1 MKTCPACEEEKN
13 NDNERFCMSCGLDL
27 DKSKSP
33 SNAENLQTPN
43 QETDD
48 NTKVSNISTGKLVFP
63 DKTVFTID
71 DSQRLVGLADLRK
84 HTKQEPNLI
93 SRSHFT
99 IYKKN
104 EKYFIKDGVTNVQNK
119 ASKNNTSVNG
129 EELTGDE
136 HELENGDKI
145 LVSDVEMLFEVW
157 IIGSN
162 RKHLSG

>member
-1 MKTCPACEEEKN
+1 MKTCPACDEKEN
-13 NDNERFCMSCGLDL
+13 NDNERFCMNCGLDL

-93 SRSHFT
+93 SRSHIT

-129 EELTGDE
+129 EELTDDE

-145 LVSDVEMLFEVW
+145 LVSDVEMSFEV
-157 IIGSN
+157 
-162 RKHLSG
+162 

>member
-1 MKTCPACEEEKN
+1 MKTCPACDEKKN

-33 SNAENLQTPN
+33 PNAENLQTPN
-43 QETDD
+43 QETGD
-48 NTKVSNISTGKLVFP
+48 NTNVSNISTGKLVFP

-145 LVSDVEMLFEVW
+145 LVSDVEMLFEV
-157 IIGSN
+157 
-162 RKHLSG
+162 

>member
-129 EELTGDE
+129 KELTGDE

-145 LVSDVEMLFEVW
+145 LVSDVEMSFEV
-157 IIGSN
+157 
-162 RKHLSG
+162 

>member
-1 MKTCPACEEEKN
+1 MKTCPACDEKKN
-13 NDNERFCMSCGLDL
+13 NDNERFCMNCGLDL

-119 ASKNNTSVNG
+119 ASKNNTSING

-145 LVSDVEMLFEVW
+145 LVSDVEMLFEV
-157 IIGSN
+157 
-162 RKHLSG
+162 

>member
-63 DKTVFTID
+63 DKTVFAID

-145 LVSDVEMLFEVW
+145 LVSDVEMLFEV
-157 IIGSN
+157 
-162 RKHLSG
+162 

>member
-63 DKTVFTID
+63 DKAVFAID

-99 IYKKN
+99 VYKKN

-119 ASKNNTSVNG
+119 PSGNNTSVND
-129 EELTGDE
+129 EKLTEDERELQ
-136 HELENGDKI
+136 NGDVI
-145 LVSDVEMLFEVW
+145 LVSDVKMVFEV
-157 IIGSN
+157 
-162 RKHLSG
+162 

>member
-1 MKTCPACEEEKN
+1 MKTCPACDEKK
-13 NDNERFCMSCGLDL
+13 NDDDERFCMSCGLDL

-33 SNAENLQTPN
+33 PNAENLQTPN

-63 DKTVFTID
+63 DKTVFAID

-119 ASKNNTSVNG
+119 ASENNTSVNDKT
-129 EELTGDE
+129 LTGDE
-136 HELENGDKI
+136 QELENNDKI
-145 LVSDVEMLFEVW
+145 LVSDVEMSFEV
-157 IIGSN
+157 
-162 RKHLSG
+162 

>member
-1 MKTCPACEEEKN
+1 MKTCPACDEKK
-13 NDNERFCMSCGLDL
+13 NDDDERFCMSCGLDL

-129 EELTGDE
+129 EELTDDE

-145 LVSDVEMLFEVW
+145 LVSDVEMLFE
-157 IIGSN
+157 G
-162 RKHLSG
+162 

>member
-63 DKTVFTID
+63 DKTVYAID

-84 HTKQEPNLI
+84 HTKQEHNLI

>member
-1 MKTCPACEEEKN
+1 MKTCPACDEKKN

-27 DKSKSP
+27 DKSKSS

-63 DKTVFTID
+63 DKTVFAID

-119 ASKNNTSVNG
+119 ASENNTSVNG
-129 EELTGDE
+129 KELTGDE

-145 LVSDVEMLFEVW
+145 LVSDVEMLFEV
-157 IIGSN
+157 
-162 RKHLSG
+162 

>member
-1 MKTCPACEEEKN
+1 MKTCPACDEKK
-13 NDNERFCMSCGLDL
+13 NDDDERFCMSCGLDL

-63 DKTVFTID
+63 DKTVFAID

-145 LVSDVEMLFEVW
+145 LVSDVEMLFEV
-157 IIGSN
+157 
-162 RKHLSG
+162 

>member
-1 MKTCPACEEEKN
+1 MKTCPACDEKKN
-13 NDNERFCMSCGLDL
+13 NNNERFCMSCGLDL

-129 EELTGDE
+129 EELTDDE

-145 LVSDVEMLFEVW
+145 LVSDVEMLFEV
-157 IIGSN
+157 
-162 RKHLSG
+162 

>member
-1 MKTCPACEEEKN
+1 MKTCPACDEKEN
-13 NDNERFCMSCGLDL
+13 NDNERFCMNCGLDL

-63 DKTVFTID
+63 DKTVFAID

-129 EELTGDE
+129 KELTGDE

-145 LVSDVEMLFEVW
+145 LVSDVEMSFEV
-157 IIGSN
+157 
-162 RKHLSG
+162 

>member
-1 MKTCPACEEEKN
+1 MKTCPACDEKK
-13 NDNERFCMSCGLDL
+13 NDDDERFCMNCGLDL

-33 SNAENLQTPN
+33 PNAENLQTSN

-145 LVSDVEMLFEVW
+145 LVSDVEMLFEV
-157 IIGSN
+157 
-162 RKHLSG
+162 

>member
-63 DKTVFTID
+63 DKTIFTID

-129 EELTGDE
+129 EELTDDE

-145 LVSDVEMLFEVW
+145 LVSDVEMLFEV
-157 IIGSN
+157 
-162 RKHLSG
+162 

>member
-63 DKTVFTID
+63 DKTVFAID

-84 HTKQEPNLI
+84 HTKQEHNLI

-145 LVSDVEMLFEVW
+145 LVSDVEMLFEV
-157 IIGSN
+157 
-162 RKHLSG
+162 

>member
-48 NTKVSNISTGKLVFP
+48 NTKVSNISAGKLVFP

-84 HTKQEPNLI
+84 HTKQEHNLI

-129 EELTGDE
+129 EELTDDE

-145 LVSDVEMLFEVW
+145 LVSDVEMLFEV
-157 IIGSN
+157 
-162 RKHLSG
+162 

>member
-27 DKSKSP
+27 DKSKSS

-43 QETDD
+43 RETDD

-145 LVSDVEMLFEVW
+145 LVSDVEMLFEV
-157 IIGSN
+157 
-162 RKHLSG
+162 

>member
-1 MKTCPACEEEKN
+1 MKTCPACDEKK
-13 NDNERFCMSCGLDL
+13 NDDDERFCMNCGLDL

-129 EELTGDE
+129 EELTDDE

-145 LVSDVEMLFEVW
+145 LVSDVEMLFEV
-157 IIGSN
+157 
-162 RKHLSG
+162 

>member
-1 MKTCPACEEEKN
+1 MKTCPACDEKEN
-13 NDNERFCMSCGLDL
+13 NDNERFCMNCGLDL

-119 ASKNNTSVNG
+119 ASENNTSVNDKT
-129 EELTGDE
+129 LTGDE
-136 HELENGDKI
+136 QELENNDKI
-145 LVSDVEMLFEVW
+145 LVSDVEMSFEV
-157 IIGSN
+157 
-162 RKHLSG
+162 

>member
-63 DKTVFTID
+63 DKTVFAID

>member
-1 MKTCPACEEEKN
+1 MKTCPACDEKK
-13 NDNERFCMSCGLDL
+13 NDDDERFCMSCGLDL

-145 LVSDVEMLFEVW
+145 LVSDVEMLFEV
-157 IIGSN
+157 
-162 RKHLSG
+162 

>member
-63 DKTVFTID
+63 DKTVFAID

-129 EELTGDE
+129 KELTGDE

-145 LVSDVEMLFEVW
+145 LVSDVEMSFEV
-157 IIGSN
+157 
-162 RKHLSG
+162 

>member
-1 MKTCPACEEEKN
+1 MKTCPACDEKEN
-13 NDNERFCMSCGLDL
+13 NDNERFCMNCGLDL

-43 QETDD
+43 QETGD
-48 NTKVSNISTGKLVFP
+48 NTNVSNISTGKLVFP

-145 LVSDVEMLFEVW
+145 LVSDVEMLFEV
-157 IIGSN
+157 
-162 RKHLSG
+162 

>member
-1 MKTCPACEEEKN
+1 MKTCPACDEKKN

-63 DKTVFTID
+63 DKTIFAID

-145 LVSDVEMLFEVW
+145 LVSDVEMLFEV
-157 IIGSN
+157 
-162 RKHLSG
+162 

>member
-63 DKTVFTID
+63 DKTVFAID

-84 HTKQEPNLI
+84 HTKQEHNLI

-119 ASKNNTSVNG
+119 ASENNTSVNG

-145 LVSDVEMLFEVW
+145 LVSDVEMLFEV
-157 IIGSN
+157 
-162 RKHLSG
+162 

>member
-1 MKTCPACEEEKN
+1 MKTCPACDEKK
-13 NDNERFCMSCGLDL
+13 NDDDERFCMNCGLDL

-145 LVSDVEMLFEVW
+145 LVSDVEMLFEV
-157 IIGSN
+157 
-162 RKHLSG
+162 

>member
-1 MKTCPACEEEKN
+1 MKTCPACDEKK
-13 NDNERFCMSCGLDL
+13 NDDDERFCMSCGLDL

-33 SNAENLQTPN
+33 PNAENLQTPN

-63 DKTVFTID
+63 DKTVFAID

-129 EELTGDE
+129 EELTDDE

-145 LVSDVEMLFEVW
+145 LVSDVEMLFEV
-157 IIGSN
+157 
-162 RKHLSG
+162 

>member
-27 DKSKSP
+27 DKSKSSP
-33 SNAENLQTPN
+33 NAENLQTPN

-84 HTKQEPNLI
+84 HTKQEHNLI

-145 LVSDVEMLFEVW
+145 LVSDVEMLFEV
-157 IIGSN
+157 
-162 RKHLSG
+162 

>member
-1 MKTCPACEEEKN
+1 MKTCPACDEKK
-13 NDNERFCMSCGLDL
+13 NDDDVRFCMNCGLDL

-145 LVSDVEMLFEVW
+145 LVSDVEMLFEV
-157 IIGSN
+157 
-162 RKHLSG
+162 

>member
-33 SNAENLQTPN
+33 PNAENLQTPN

-129 EELTGDE
+129 EELTDDE

-145 LVSDVEMLFEVW
+145 LVSDVEMLFEV
-157 IIGSN
+157 
-162 RKHLSG
+162 

>member
-1 MKTCPACEEEKN
+1 MKTCPACDEKKN
-13 NDNERFCMSCGLDL
+13 NDDERFCMSCGLDL

-63 DKTVFTID
+63 DKTVFAID

-84 HTKQEPNLI
+84 HTKQEHNLI

-104 EKYFIKDGVTNVQNK
+104 KKYFIKDGVTNVQNK

-145 LVSDVEMLFEVW
+145 LVSDVEMLFEV
-157 IIGSN
+157 
-162 RKHLSG
+162 

>member
-1 MKTCPACEEEKN
+1 MKTCPACDEKK
-13 NDNERFCMSCGLDL
+13 NDDDERFCMNCGLDL

-33 SNAENLQTPN
+33 PNAENLQTPN

-63 DKTVFTID
+63 DKTVFAID

-145 LVSDVEMLFEVW
+145 LVSDVEMLFEV
-157 IIGSN
+157 
-162 RKHLSG
+162 

>member
-1 MKTCPACEEEKN
+1 MKTCPACDEKKN

-43 QETDD
+43 RETDD

-63 DKTVFTID
+63 DKAVFAID

-145 LVSDVEMLFEVW
+145 LVSDVEMLFEV
-157 IIGSN
+157 
-162 RKHLSG
+162 